1 MKIDAL
7 CLAFESDG
15 HTYFVNTQKEDW
27 VLILRMVQGMSQT
40 GKLEVVQAP
49 AGVKFTTLTEVCGEP
64 ACTTN

>member
-15 HTYFVNTQKEDW
+15 HSYFVSTKKDDW
-27 VLILRMVQGMSQT
+27 ALILRLVQGMSQT

-49 AGVKFTTLTEVCGEP
+49 ADFKFTTLAEHRKES

>member
-15 HTYFVNTQKEDW
+15 VTYLASTKKEDW
-27 VLILRMVQGMSQT
+27 ALILRMVQGLSAT

-49 AGVKFTTLTEVCGEP
+49 ADLKFTTLAEFRKVA
-64 ACTTN
+64 ACTTI